1 MAVPKKYEHINFKP
15 PEAVA
20 NAAKRGLA
28 YRKKSGKGGLS
39 SQDAGKQ
46 GIGSGVQRAVNL
58 KNKNNIAPETFSM
71 IRGFFSRHKKNKSI
85 GAENKNTPW
94 EDAGHVAW
102 LLWGGDPGKKWVDK
116 VIKQMEDADM
126 KEKEEKKK
134 KASPN
139 RVARMFLADLS
150 PGLGVSDSACDVL
163 RRIDD
168 KVTNPKQKE
177 KFLGIV
183 EEGYDL
189 SNAEAY
195 QIYRPISESGFGK
208 SRFKEILITPHA
220 QYRMDLRGIDVRE
233 LNSALYSFQKLLQR
247 DLSQKGWSKWEDSL
261 EDFMVAFVD
270 GTKLKV
276 VFEPIF
282 RKNIPTFD
290 NLIGAKI
297 ISVYY
302 LNQYSENV
310 SRGDCGL

>member
-1 MAVPKKYEHINFKP
+1 MSVPKKYG
-15 PEAVA
+15 
-20 NAAKRGLA
+20 R
-28 YRKKSGKGGLS
+28 
-39 SQDAGKQ
+39 
-46 GIGSGVQRAVNL
+46 
-58 KNKNNIAPETFSM
+58 T
-71 IRGFFSRHKKNKSI
+71 
-85 GAENKNTPW
+85 
-94 EDAGHVAW
+94 
-102 LLWGGDPGKKWVDK
+102 
-116 VIKQMEDADM
+116 
-126 KEKEEKKK
+126 K
-134 KASPN
+134 KASVKVVVS
-139 RVARMFLADLS
+139 RYLQSDLS
-150 PGLGVSDSACDVL
+150 PGLGISDSACDVL

-233 LNSALYSFQKLLQR
+233 LNSALYAFQKLLQR
-247 DLSQKGWSKWEDSL
+247 ELSQKGWSKWEDSL

-276 VFEPIF
+276 VFEPMF

-290 NLIGAKI
+290 NLYGAKI

-302 LNQYSENV
+302 LNQYSEKV
-310 SRGDCGL
+310 TRGDCGL